1 MGYRREKLR
10 DGNRAGV
17 YHRVVG
23 VVRYVVENDR
33 IKRITRRLDADFIE
47 NVRAAMTSEGM
58 CVGEW
63 F

>member
-1 MGYRREKLR
+1 
-10 DGNRAGV
+10 
-17 YHRVVG
+17 

-47 NVRAAMTSEGM
+47 NVRAAMTGEGM
-58 CVGEW
+58 CIGEW